1 MGILISGILGPMKNK
16 TGAVI
21 GRMHRG
27 QNVITQLYIRKHP
40 NKKRSEAQLATELS
54 FGLLNNFLS
63 NIQGLVDTGFRKKVK
78 HNSPVNAAYS
88 YNFKHAFL
96 DVNGKIV
103 LDYPNLVYSLGYI
116 EGPESPALI
125 TEDGSLFLS
134 WEDMPQSEYCS
145 YSDMA
150 TVLVYDPLEKGDL
163 IFENVCLR
171 SDLSVQLDIS
181 PFLGKNVHCYMS
193 FCSANEKNRGD
204 SVYLGQNSVSIPI
217 LTESA

>member
-1 MGILISGILGPMKNK
+1 
-16 TGAVI
+16 
-21 GRMHRG
+21 
-27 QNVITQLYIRKHP
+27 
-40 NKKRSEAQLATELS
+40 
-54 FGLLNNFLS
+54 
-63 NIQGLVDTGFRKKVK
+63 LVDTGFRKKVK

-96 DVNGKIV
+96 DVNGQIV

-116 EGPESPALI
+116 EGPESPTLI

-145 YSDMA
+145 YLDMA

-204 SVYLGQNSVSIPI
+204 SVYLGQTSVSIPI